1 MTKKKVDDYSKIDYS
16 IPKVNKEDYK
26 TFKEYFQA
34 RSNYVQLKFKDTYGS
49 KMQKLWTWFSL
60 WNAIN

>member
-1 MTKKKVDDYSKIDYS
+1 MITKEKVDDYTKIDYS
-16 IPKVNKEDYK
+16 IPKVSKENYT

-49 KMQKLWTWFSL
+49 KESSS
-60 WNAIN
+60 

>member
-1 MTKKKVDDYSKIDYS
+1 MPMQLKDMLKEKVDNYTKIDYS
-16 IPKVNKEDYK
+16 IPKVNRENYT

-49 KMQKLWTWFSL
+49 KESSS
-60 WNAIN
+60 

>member
-1 MTKKKVDDYSKIDYS
+1 MLSQLLLMEKVDDYTKIDYS
-16 IPKVNKEDYK
+16 IPKVNKEDYI

-49 KMQKLWTWFSL
+49 KESSS
-60 WNAIN
+60 

>member
-1 MTKKKVDDYSKIDYS
+1 MITKEKVDDYTKIDYS
-16 IPKVNKEDYK
+16 IPKVNKEDYI

-49 KMQKLWTWFSL
+49 KE
-60 WNAIN
+60 N

>member
-1 MTKKKVDDYSKIDYS
+1 MYSYNMITKEKVDDYTKIDYS
-16 IPKVNKEDYK
+16 IPKVNRENYK

-49 KMQKLWTWFSL
+49 KESSS
-60 WNAIN
+60 

>member
-1 MTKKKVDDYSKIDYS
+1 MITKEKVDDYTKIDYS
-16 IPKVNKEDYK
+16 IPKVNKEDYI

-49 KMQKLWTWFSL
+49 KAETKT
-60 WNAIN
+60 

>member
-1 MTKKKVDDYSKIDYS
+1 MYSYNMITKEKVDDYTKIDYS
-16 IPKVNKEDYK
+16 IPKVNRENYT

-49 KMQKLWTWFSL
+49 KESSS
-60 WNAIN
+60 

>member
-1 MTKKKVDDYSKIDYS
+1 MYRTNMINKEKVDDCTKIDYS
-16 IPKVNKEDYK
+16 IPKVNREDYI

-49 KMQKLWTWFSL
+49 KE
-60 WNAIN
+60 N